1 MSDLH
6 PNTLRNTDS
15 IYSQTADDNSTIR
28 QVLVDIER
36 LMTSLSNDLDQNK
49 SSISSNLINYSSQ
62 PHRFTSSLCYPRSTT
77 TTTTTTITSITINDD
92 NHQLIEHLRNR
103 IARLEHERNV
113 LLTSYQLLLKLLK

>member
-1 MSDLH
+1 MSDLYT
-6 PNTLRNTDS
+6 NTLRNTDS
-15 IYSQTADDNSTIR
+15 IYSQTPDDSSTIR

-36 LMTSLSNDLDQNK
+36 LMTSLSNDVDQNK

-62 PHRFTSSLCYPRSTT
+62 PQRFTSSLCYPRSTT

-103 IARLEHERNV
+103 ITRLEHERNV

>member
-36 LMTSLSNDLDQNK
+36 LMTSLGNDLDQNK
-49 SSISSNLINYSSQ
+49 SSLSSNLINYSSQ
-62 PHRFTSSLCYPRSTT
+62 P
-77 TTTTTTITSITINDD
+77 
-92 NHQLIEHLRNR
+92 
-103 IARLEHERNV
+103 
-113 LLTSYQLLLKLLK
+113 